1 MRETHV
7 KLLAAISF
15 VGVLVFALYY
25 PYKFFYEM
33 WSLNFVGPKG
43 WQVFYFVEDDV
54 EVPFWARLGHFTM
67 WLPSFIATQTSLLA
81 ALYLIWRVYRQ
92 IYFEMQTITALQI
105 AGIGAAVGAACN
117 LIAGS
122 FDGWLLTRFNSD
134 ENFPISFRLESGE
147 MGVLLTGIGLFLLAW
162 VTRLALLKRVEN
174 SEMI

>member
-25 PYKFFYEM
+25 PYRFFNWM
-33 WSLNFVGPKG
+33 WVLDFSGPKG
-43 WQVFYFVEDDV
+43 WQVLYFVENDV
-54 EVPFWARLGHFTM
+54 EVPFLTRLAHFVM
-67 WLPSFIATQTSLLA
+67 WLPSLIATQISLLA

-92 IYFEMQTITALQI
+92 IVFEMQTITALQI
-105 AGIGAAVGAACN
+105 AGIAAAVGAACN
-117 LIAGS
+117 LLAGS

-134 ENFPISFRLESGE
+134 ENFPIRFRLESGE

-162 VTRLALLKRVEN
+162 VTRLALMKRTEN